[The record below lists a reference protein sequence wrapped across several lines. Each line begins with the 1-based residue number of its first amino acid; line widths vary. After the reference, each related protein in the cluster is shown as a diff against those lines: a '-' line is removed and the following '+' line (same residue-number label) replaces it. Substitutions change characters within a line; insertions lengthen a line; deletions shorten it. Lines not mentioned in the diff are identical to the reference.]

1 MTIKLFNENFSMASA
16 RYRLYREHK
25 YVSFLLSSFRAE
37 VAKVDFSL
45 DVNVNRIKEQ
55 FGEITALMH
64 GHASHENNSI
74 HELLRNKDSLVHEK
88 IEADHSTHEDTF
100 EKLNQLLIVILE
112 DIDIANR
119 IELGHQF
126 YLEIQ
131 RFEAENLLHQI
142 YEETIIMPEL
152 QRLYTDEELLDKI
165 DSKTYALMTSEQL
178 IDMMKI
184 LFPHMNADDRKFF
197 LKDIYR
203 TQPTKFITA
212 WKGILPILDVSEREQ
227 LSMDFIL

>member
-1 MTIKLFNENFSMASA
+1 MPYTTFD
-16 RYRLYREHK
+16 R
-25 YVSFLLSSFRAE
+25 
-37 VAKVDFSL
+37 
-45 DVNVNRIKEQ
+45 
-55 FGEITALMH
+55 
-64 GHASHENNSI
+64 NSQ
-74 HELLRNKDSLVHEK
+74 K
-88 IEADHSTHEDTF
+88 
-100 EKLNQLLIVILE
+100 
-112 DIDIANR
+112 

-165 DSKTYALMTSEQL
+165 DAKTYALMTSEQL
-178 IDMMKI
+178 IDMMKT

-212 WKGILPILDVSEREQ
+212 WKGIFPILDVSEREQ
-227 LSMDFIL
+227 LNMDFIL